1 MYVYIYNN
9 LFPTKLGKGQKQ
21 TKKKGE
27 TNKYWVYQ
35 FRMMELKIVKYQ
47 KEEQQNQSVST
58 IILSSEEKEPF
69 KESNF

>member
-21 TKKKGE
+21 TKKGE

-35 FRMMELKIVKYQ
+35 FRMMELKNCEIS
-47 KEEQQNQSVST
+47 KEEQ
-58 IILSSEEKEPF
+58 
-69 KESNF
+69 

>member
-9 LFPTKLGKGQKQ
+9 LFPQNWGKAK
-21 TKKKGE
+21 TNKKGE

-47 KEEQQNQSVST
+47 KEEQ
-58 IILSSEEKEPF
+58 
-69 KESNF
+69 

>member
-27 TNKYWVYQ
+27 INKYWVYQ

-47 KEEQQNQSVST
+47 KEEQ
-58 IILSSEEKEPF
+58 
-69 KESNF
+69 

>member
-1 MYVYIYNN
+1 MYIYITIY
-9 LFPTKLGKGQKQ
+9 FPQNWGKAKNKQK
-21 TKKKGE
+21 KRGE